1 MAKSTNRTTLSAPI
15 DLEFASHYRR
25 RVRARFSGQLMSS
38 DGGGLILGEVDGRL
52 GLIDRLAV
60 CFADHRNPNAVTHSV
75 RELIAQRV
83 YGIALGYEDL
93 NDHDALRSDPVL
105 AMLCGKKDVT
115 GSDRRGKPLASAAT
129 LNRLENSAPDAAPAD
144 RYRRIA
150 ANFQAMDDLLC
161 DLFLEAHPRPPKRI
175 VLDLDVT
182 DDPVHGEQQE
192 GRFYH
197 GYYRSY
203 CFLPL
208 YVYCGQHLLACR
220 LGVSNR
226 DPGADVPEQIS
237 RIVERIRRAWPR
249 TEIVLRGDSGF
260 AREKTMAWCE
270 ENSVDFVFGLA
281 RNQRL
286 VGAIA
291 SELSSARYRHRASGR
306 PARFYRDFAY
316 RTLDSWSRSRRVI
329 GKAEH
334 LDRGPN
340 PRFVVTSLSR
350 WQVGPAGIYERSFC
364 PRGEMENRIKEMQLA
379 LFSDRTSA
387 SAFSANRLRL
397 YFSGFAYVLLSGIRR
412 LCPEAADN
420 GRLRCDTIR
429 LRFLKL
435 AALIRITTRRI
446 WITLPSACPAAQQ
459 YRKALA
465 ALARIPLYRA
475 APT

>member
-1 MAKSTNRTTLSAPI
+1 
-15 DLEFASHYRR
+15 
-25 RVRARFSGQLMSS
+25 
-38 DGGGLILGEVDGRL
+38 
-52 GLIDRLAV
+52 
-60 CFADHRNPNAVTHSV
+60 
-75 RELIAQRV
+75 
-83 YGIALGYEDL
+83 
-93 NDHDALRSDPVL
+93 
-105 AMLCGKKDVT
+105 
-115 GSDRRGKPLASAAT
+115 
-129 LNRLENSAPDAAPAD
+129 
-144 RYRRIA
+144 
-150 ANFQAMDDLLC
+150 
-161 DLFLEAHPRPPKRI
+161 
-175 VLDLDVT
+175 
-182 DDPVHGEQQE
+182 
-192 GRFYH
+192 
-197 GYYRSY
+197 
-203 CFLPL
+203 
-208 YVYCGQHLLACR
+208 
-220 LGVSNR
+220 
-226 DPGADVPEQIS
+226 VPEQIS

-379 LFSDRTSA
+379 LFSARTSA
-387 SAFSANRLRL
+387 SACSANRLRL
-397 YFSGFAYVLLSGIRR
+397 SFSGFAYVLLSGIRR

-446 WITLPSACPAAQQ
+446 WITLPSACPAAGQ
-459 YRKALA
+459 YARALA